1 MLNWICFVYSAVRA
15 CITTKAAI
23 DESLCDILVDEKPNL
38 NIIHFFFWIAA
49 TSTALFLLPFLLR
62 IFYIERT
69 ASFLKAIASVDNH
82 LLGSYLPPT
91 KKNKYNLRKKQ
102 YALDPQG

>member
-1 MLNWICFVYSAVRA
+1 MLNWIFFVYSAVRA

-23 DESLCDILVDEKPNL
+23 DESLCGILVDEKPNL
-38 NIIHFFFWIAA
+38 N
-49 TSTALFLLPFLLR
+49 STALFLLPFLLR